1 MANNKIIKRADGRYQ
16 TQIYLGRNKDG
27 KKEYKYFYAKKKSDL
42 ENIIDEVRASM
53 RNGID
58 IKKGDQVFSE
68 LASKWLKTKN
78 GNVSPQ
84 WYMSLNSFVK
94 TFNSYFGNK
103 KIKDITEAD
112 IEEVINDQF
121 KINPN
126 TKKPASKKHLK
137 ELRGTARAIFKYAI
151 GKDKSINFNP
161 AIEVD
166 IPSKAQESIK
176 RRALT
181 DSEQQW
187 ILDTEHRAKRAAMIM
202 MYSGLRRGELV
213 VLTWSDIN
221 LDEGTISVNKSSEV
235 VGGQFLIKDSAK
247 SAAGIRV
254 IDIPR
259 RLVDYLKAETRDS
272 ILVCTD
278 AHGRLHTDSSWRGM
292 WDSYLK
298 EINFRHGDFSPFQN
312 RPQSKFDPKGIP
324 FVIPRFTAHWLRHT
338 YCTLLYHAGIDVLT
352 AMKQMGHADVNTTLS
367 IYTHLD
373 SIYKRKAMSKL
384 DTLLEEVCQRSVNP
398 IVQFL

>member
-1 MANNKIIKRADGRYQ
+1 MASYKINRRADGRYQ
-16 TQIYLGRNKDG
+16 AQIYLGRNKDG
-27 KKEYKYFYAKKKSDL
+27 KKELKWFYAKKKSDL
-42 ENIIDEVRASM
+42 EEKIDEARASM

-58 IKKGDQVFSE
+58 IKKGDQIFSE
-68 LASKWLKTKN
+68 LASKWLNTKN

-84 WYMSLNSFVK
+84 WFMSLNSYVK
-94 TFNSYFGNK
+94 TYNSYFGDK
-103 KIKDITEAD
+103 KIKDITESD

-126 TKKPASKKHLK
+126 TGKPASKKHLK
-137 ELRGTARAIFKYAI
+137 EMRCAARAIFKYAI
-151 GKDKSINFNP
+151 AKDKSINFNP

-166 IPSKAQESIK
+166 IPSKAREPIK

-181 DSEQQW
+181 ESEQQW
-187 ILDTEHRAKRAAMIM
+187 ILDTDHRAKRAAMIM

-213 VLTWSDIN
+213 VLTWNDIN
-221 LDEGTISVNKSSEV
+221 LDGRTISVNKSSEV
-235 VGGQFLIKDSAK
+235 INGQFVAKDSAK
-247 SAAGIRV
+247 SDAGIRV

-259 RLVDYLKAETRDS
+259 RLVDYLKTEPRDS

-298 EINFRHGDFSPFQN
+298 EINFQHGDFSPFQN
-312 RPQSKFDPKGIP
+312 KPQSKFDPRGIP
-324 FVIPRFTAHWLRHT
+324 FTIPRFTAHWLRHT

-384 DTLLEEVCQRSVNP
+384 DSHLEEVCQKFVNP
-398 IVQFL
+398 ILQIQ